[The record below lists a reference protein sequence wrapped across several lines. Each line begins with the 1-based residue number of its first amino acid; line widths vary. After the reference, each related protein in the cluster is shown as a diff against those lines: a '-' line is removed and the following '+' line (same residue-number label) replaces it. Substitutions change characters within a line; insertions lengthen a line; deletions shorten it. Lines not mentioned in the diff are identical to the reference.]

1 MQEFLGIRYQTKVS
15 HRLQHKYRAI
25 VYVDG
30 YVEFRFRPN
39 VRDRDKH
46 CKNHIKKSKEKI
58 LKIMEKLQK
67 NKKDSKE
74 KNDKYFNEYLAKN
87 PNSLIIFNKSY
98 DISSLSIESI
108 SEMLYQKSINILDR
122 ISANM
127 GVKYSK
133 LTISTTK
140 GYLGQCKRNKA
151 NEHEIK
157 IDYRLSLCD
166 ESLLEYL
173 IVHELAHIRH
183 KNHSPRF
190 WQEVAKYYPNY
201 KAVKTPI
208 KDAANHASMILKHY
222 NLLPKRLW

>member
-1 MQEFLGIRYQTKVS
+1 MCEDYI
-15 HRLQHKYRAI
+15 
-25 VYVDG
+25 
-30 YVEFRFRPN
+30 
-39 VRDRDKH
+39 RDR
-46 CKNHIKKSKEKI
+46 KEYIEKTI
-58 LKIMEKLQK
+58 EKLRK
-67 NKKDSKE
+67 NKDKITKE
-74 KNDKYFNEYLAKN
+74 NNEYLNNYLAKN
-87 PNSLIIFNKSY
+87 PNSLIIFNKRY

-108 SEMLYQKSINILDR
+108 SEMLYQKSINIIDR

-208 KDAANHASMILKHY
+208 KDAANHASMILKRY
-222 NLLPKRLW
+222 ELLPRSLF